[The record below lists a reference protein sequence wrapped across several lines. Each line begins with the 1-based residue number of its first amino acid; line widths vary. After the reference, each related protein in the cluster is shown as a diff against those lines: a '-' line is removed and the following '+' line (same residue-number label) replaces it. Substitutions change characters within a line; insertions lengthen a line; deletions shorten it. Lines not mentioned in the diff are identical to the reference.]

1 MDRAADP
8 TDKELFVP
16 CIDRV
21 AYQEREFELV
31 FKDCELNA
39 VPSSSCL
46 QVFHESYFSRF
57 SRDVTK
63 IKTTKLLILLI
74 FYFKEV

>member
-1 MDRAADP
+1 MDPAADP
-8 TDKELFVP
+8 TDKELFEP
-16 CIDRV
+16 YIDRV
-21 AYQEREFELV
+21 AYQKKEFELV

-46 QVFHESYFSRF
+46 QVVWGIRFGRF

-74 FYFKEV
+74 FYLKEV

>member
-1 MDRAADP
+1 MDQAADP

-16 CIDRV
+16 CIDWV

-46 QVFHESYFSRF
+46 QVFHESYSAGFH
-57 SRDVTK
+57 VTSL
-63 IKTTKLLILLI
+63 KLKLQNS
-74 FYFKEV
+74 